1 MLQAVGL
8 ETSFL
13 GILLEPVKLM
23 FVRCEGMVG
32 SGTPRV
38 EIETGPVDFGI
49 PCDWIE
55 AAAELEQR
63 GTRGREF

>member
-1 MLQAVGL
+1 
-8 ETSFL
+8 
-13 GILLEPVKLM
+13 
-23 FVRCEGMVG
+23 MVG